1 MSSSLYWRPV
11 PREVPPANSLPY
23 GLKKALA
30 RRYWD
35 HDGSLN
41 GDMIEIS
48 EADVP
53 YLEGIR
59 DAASGEV
66 SEGAAGLIEAI
77 REYGAVEI
85 WIA

>member
-1 MSSSLYWRPV
+1 MSSSLYWRQA
-11 PREVPPANSLPY
+11 PREAPPANRLPY

-35 HDGSLN
+35 HDGSLP
-41 GDMIEIS
+41 GDLTELGKS
-48 EADVP
+48 SLD

-59 DAASGEV
+59 DGADEQTSQ
-66 SEGAAGLIEAI
+66 GAAELISAI